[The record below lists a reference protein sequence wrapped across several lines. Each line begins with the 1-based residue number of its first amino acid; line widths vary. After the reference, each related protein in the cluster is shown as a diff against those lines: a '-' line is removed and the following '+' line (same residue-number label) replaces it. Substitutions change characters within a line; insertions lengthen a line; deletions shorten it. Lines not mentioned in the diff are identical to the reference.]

1 METVALTPPRR
12 LERLVGWLTPPAA
25 REVVLGDLHET
36 YQSPRQYLADAART
50 LPFVIASQA
59 RRNLNGAVLG
69 LQGFLLFFCLDG
81 FGGGAAR
88 AAGPALA
95 LLLFQM
101 VLDAWLPVA
110 RPAPR
115 RAVPES
121 LAAAFVMLLAC
132 HALAGGMAGP
142 GADSAIWLQVSFA
155 APFVFPLLAVFRIAL
170 TGGGGGPARPPS
182 ARALRRHYR
191 LFAARTRRIARL
203 EAVALMAVAGGL
215 ALHSPHL
222 LAGPVHAALMAL
234 AVASAV
240 YLWRDGGARALPE
253 GCDPVSLRALYRAE
267 LLRWRQLRHFL
278 CWLWCLAPLA
288 ALHAGLVRAGFA
300 AQRPVLVVLGAM
312 AMTALFYA
320 VNALNR
326 EQAGRSGEMARMLE
340 RAG

>member
-1 METVALTPPRR
+1 METVALPPPRR
-12 LERLVGWLTPPAA
+12 LEKLVGWLTPPAA

-69 LQGFLLFFCLDG
+69 LQGFLLFFCL
-81 FGGGAAR
+81 GGGAAR
-88 AAGPALA
+88 ALGPVLA
-95 LLLFQM
+95 LLLIQA

-132 HALAGGMAGP
+132 HLLVGGMAEP
-142 GADSAIWLQVSFA
+142 GADSALWLQVSFA

-170 TGGGGGPARPPS
+170 TGGAGGLARPPS

-191 LFAARTRRIARL
+191 RFAARTRRIARL
-203 EAVALMAVAGGL
+203 EALALLAAAGGL
-215 ALHSPHL
+215 LLHIPDLPESPAL
-222 LAGPVHAALMAL
+222 AALAAL
-234 AVASAV
+234 AVVSAL
-240 YLWRDGGARALPE
+240 YLWRDGGARALPRD
-253 GCDPVSLRALYRAE
+253 CDPVSLRALYRAE

-288 ALHAGLVRAGFA
+288 ALYAGLVQAGFA

-326 EQAGRSGEMARMLE
+326 EQAGRSGEVARMLE
-340 RAG
+340 RAS